1 MCNRMPASCA
11 ARTRLWV
18 SALRCFQSCVPLL
31 RKQAHSS
38 TTILSKCIP
47 HSESTHLSQLT
58 QPLYSS
64 SGRAKVPTSTFSNGK
79 LICKPNG
86 TSTSTE
92 SSELPAILTQNLT
105 SNCNPSEC
113 TNSILSANLFETY
126 EKIVEAC

>member
-1 MCNRMPASCA
+1 MYNQCNMCNNRLPASSV

-31 RKQAHSS
+31 RKQAHS
-38 TTILSKCIP
+38 P
-47 HSESTHLSQLT
+47 FSQPN

-64 SGRAKVPTSTFSNGK
+64 SGSHKVPTSTFSNVK
-79 LICKPNG
+79 LICKQNW

-92 SSELPAILTQNLT
+92 SSELPAILSQNLN

-126 EKIVEAC
+126 AKIVEAC